1 LLGTSAPLTVK
12 AIMIS
17 THKISSKELKQIT
30 RQFLE
35 TAADMYMP
43 GLSVDAVIF
52 GFHNDKL
59 KVLLSYVGDPPYFGL
74 PGGFVRKDED
84 IDDAALRI
92 LQERT
97 GFKNIYLEQFYT
109 SGKKDRSNEK
119 MLKDIIEKLIGKTP
133 ESNWLRQRF
142 VSVCYYA
149 LIDDTKIQPSTEI
162 LFGEFKWFDINRVP
176 KLIFDHNLIIK
187 KALATLRSDLDEKL
201 VGFNL
206 VGETFTM
213 NELQKLYEAVYQ
225 EKLVRTNFQRKMLSL
240 GVLERLE
247 KQYNG
252 KSHKAP
258 YLYRFSRIKRK
269 GHPPRY
275 NPPSGAPWHQMQKD
289 L

>member
-1 LLGTSAPLTVK
+1 MPGYKV
-12 AIMIS
+12 S
-17 THKISSKELKQIT
+17 TNELKKIT
-30 RQFLE
+30 REFLE
-35 TAADMYMP
+35 TAPDIYLP

-59 KVLLSYVGDPPYFGL
+59 KVLLSSVGDPPYLGL

-84 IDDAALRI
+84 LDDAALRI

-97 GFKNIYLEQFYT
+97 GFENIYLEQFYT

-119 MLKDIIEKLIGKTP
+119 MMKELIEKVIGKSP
-133 ESNWLRQRF
+133 EINWFRQRF

-149 LIDDTKIQPSTEI
+149 LIDDTKVKPSGEI

-201 VGFNL
+201 VGSNL
-206 VGETFTM
+206 MGETFTM

-225 EKLVRTNFQRKMLSL
+225 EKLVRTNFQRKILSL

-247 KQYNG
+247 KHYNG

-258 YLYRFSRIKRK
+258 YLYRFSSRK
-269 GHPPRY
+269 
-275 NPPSGAPWHQMQKD
+275 
-289 L
+289 

>member
-1 LLGTSAPLTVK
+1 
-12 AIMIS
+12 MIS
-17 THKISSKELKQIT
+17 TNKISNNELKKIT
-30 RQFLE
+30 REFLT
-35 TAADMYMP
+35 TAPGLYMP

-59 KVLLSYVGDPPYFGL
+59 KVLLSSVGDPPYFGL

-84 IDDAALRI
+84 LDDAALRI

-97 GFKNIYLEQFYT
+97 GFENIYLDQFYT
-109 SGKKDRSNEK
+109 SGNKDRSNENV
-119 MLKDIIEKLIGKTP
+119 MKDLIEKVIGKVP
-133 ESNWLRQRF
+133 EIKWFSQRF

-149 LIDDTKIQPSTEI
+149 LIDDTKVKPSTEI

-187 KALATLRSDLDEKL
+187 KALATLQSGLDKKL

-206 VGETFTM
+206 MGETFTM

-225 EKLVRTNFQRKMLSL
+225 QKLVRTNFQRKILSL

-247 KQYNG
+247 KHYNG
-252 KSHKAP
+252 KAHKAP
-258 YLYRFSRIKRK
+258 YLYRFVKAK
-269 GHPPRY
+269 
-275 NPPSGAPWHQMQKD
+275 
-289 L
+289 

>member
-1 LLGTSAPLTVK
+1 
-12 AIMIS
+12 MIS
-17 THKISSKELKQIT
+17 TNKISNNELKEIT
-30 RQFLE
+30 REFLE
-35 TAADMYMP
+35 TAPDIYMP

-59 KVLLSYVGDPPYFGL
+59 KVLLSSVGDPPYFGL

-84 IDDAALRI
+84 LDDAALRI

-97 GFKNIYLEQFYT
+97 GFQNIYLEQFYT

-119 MLKDIIEKLIGKTP
+119 MMKELIEKVIGKTP
-133 ESNWLRQRF
+133 EINWFRQRF

-149 LIDDTKIQPSTEI
+149 LIDDTKVKPSAEI

-213 NELQKLYEAVYQ
+213 NELQKLYDAVYQ
-225 EKLVRTNFQRKMLSL
+225 QKLVRTNFQRKILSL

-247 KQYNG
+247 KHYNG
-252 KSHKAP
+252 KAHKAP
-258 YLYRFSRIKRK
+258 YLYRFVKAK
-269 GHPPRY
+269 
-275 NPPSGAPWHQMQKD
+275 
-289 L
+289 

>member
-1 LLGTSAPLTVK
+1 
-12 AIMIS
+12 MIS
-17 THKISSKELKQIT
+17 SNKISNNELKKIT
-30 RQFLE
+30 REFLA
-35 TAADMYMP
+35 TAPGLYMP

-59 KVLLSYVGDPPYFGL
+59 KVLLSSVGDPPYLGL

-84 IDDAALRI
+84 LDDAALRI

-97 GFKNIYLEQFYT
+97 GFENIYLEQFYT

-119 MLKDIIEKLIGKTP
+119 MLKEIIEKIIGKSP

-149 LIDDTKIQPSTEI
+149 LIDDTKVKPPTEI

-201 VGFNL
+201 VGSNL

-240 GVLERLE
+240 GVLKRLE

-258 YLYRFSRIKRK
+258 YLYSFSRTKRN
-269 GHPPRY
+269 GH
-275 NPPSGAPWHQMQKD
+275 STS

>member
-1 LLGTSAPLTVK
+1 MTSVSKL
-12 AIMIS
+12 S
-17 THKISSKELKQIT
+17 NKELKEMT

-35 TAADMYMP
+35 TAPDTFMP
-43 GLSVDAVIF
+43 GLSVDTVIF

-59 KVLLSYVGDPPYFGL
+59 KVLLSQVGDPPYFGL

-84 IDDAALRI
+84 LDDAALRI

-97 GFKNIYLEQFYT
+97 GFENIYLEQFYT

-119 MLKDIIEKLIGKTP
+119 MLKDIVEKIFGKIP
-133 ESNWLRQRF
+133 EHSWFRQRF

-149 LIDDTKIQPSTEI
+149 LIDDTKVKPSTEI
-162 LFGEFKWFDINRVP
+162 LFGELKWFDINRVP

-187 KALATLRSDLDEKL
+187 KALATLQSDLDEKL
-201 VGFNL
+201 VGSSL
-206 VGETFTM
+206 MSETFTM
-213 NELQKLYEAVYQ
+213 NELQRLYEAVYQ
-225 EKLVRTNFQRKMLSL
+225 EKLVRTNFQRKMLGL

-258 YLYRFSRIKRK
+258 YLYRFSKRK
-269 GHPPRY
+269 RKNHPT
-275 NPPSGAPWHQMQKD
+275 
-289 L
+289 LL